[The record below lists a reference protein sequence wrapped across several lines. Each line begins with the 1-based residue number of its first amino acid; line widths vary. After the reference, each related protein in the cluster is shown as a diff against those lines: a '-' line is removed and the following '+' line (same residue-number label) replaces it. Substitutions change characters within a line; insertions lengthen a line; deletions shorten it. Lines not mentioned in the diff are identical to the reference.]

1 MRASRSAVIAA
12 LLAALLF
19 GASTP
24 FAKILAG
31 DVSPILLAG
40 LLYLGSGLGLAVIRV
55 LRDRRF
61 EIPRLRPNELV
72 HAHSHFHDSHHRH
85 AHDVP
90 WDGEEP
96 HTHEHRHDELHHH
109 HPHYPDLHHRHGH

>member
-40 LLYLGSGLGLAVIRV
+40 LLYLGSGLGLTVIRV
-55 LRDRRF
+55 LRARRF
-61 EIPRLRPNELV
+61 EIPRLRLNEWLWFAGAIV
-72 HAHSHFHDSHHRH
+72 SGGMIAPVLLMYGLTETSASSASLLLNLEAVFT
-85 AHDVP
+85 A
-90 WDGEEP
+90 
-96 HTHEHRHDELHHH
+96 LIA
-109 HPHYPDLHHRHGH
+109 